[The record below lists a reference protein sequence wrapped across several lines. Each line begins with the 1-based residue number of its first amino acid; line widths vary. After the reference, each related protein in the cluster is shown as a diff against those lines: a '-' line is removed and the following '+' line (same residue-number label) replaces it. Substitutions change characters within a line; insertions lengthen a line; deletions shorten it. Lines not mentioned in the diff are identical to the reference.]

1 MSVYGE
7 MTYGLAESLWLTV
20 GGRVMREEQLRNF
33 TMLYRGSQL
42 EEKLDDASTVTL
54 PKLVLQYALNEN
66 TTLAASVR
74 RGYNSGGGALSLAES
89 EYYYY
94 DEEYVNTYELSSRS
108 SFANGDVNLSANLFY
123 NDFDGYQASNSAR
136 KITNI
141 DKAITYGVEAELSA
155 MISEN
160 WQFISGVGLLESEIK
175 EADPSYGDIVG
186 NQLNS
191 APHLTANAGLKY
203 WIGDAFSLG
212 FSGNY
217 VGEYFADINNTE
229 SRVAGDY
236 VVARLSVDYQTDT
249 WRVSGFVN
257 NLFDEQAMTV
267 NEPPSSTYTDGYAS
281 IIDPRN
287 IGVSVMYRF

>member
-1 MSVYGE
+1 MHYQG
-7 MTYGLAESLWLTV
+7 SL
-20 GGRVMREEQLRNF
+20 
-33 TMLYRGSQL
+33 L
-42 EEKLDDASTVTL
+42 EEKLDDANTVTL
-54 PKLVLQYALNEN
+54 PKLVLQYALNDN

-74 RGYNSGGGALSLAES
+74 RGYNSGGGALSLVES

-94 DEEYVNTYELSSRS
+94 DEEFVNTYELSSRS
-108 SFANGDVNLSANLFY
+108 AFANGDVNLSANIFY

-141 DKAITYGVEAELSA
+141 DKAVSYGIEAEFSA
-155 MISEN
+155 MLTEN
-160 WQFISGVGLLESEIK
+160 WQFISGVGLLDSEIK
-175 EADPSYGDIVG
+175 QADPSYGDIIG

-191 APHLTANAGLKY
+191 APHITANAGFKY
-203 WIGDAFSLG
+203 WMNDAFSFG

-229 SRVAGDY
+229 SRIAGDY
-236 VVARLSVDYQTDT
+236 VVARVSLDYQTDS

-257 NLFDEQAMTV
+257 NLFDEQALTV
-267 NEPPSSTYTDGYAS
+267 NEPASRSYPDGYAA